1 MYQILNDRPGNYV
14 AVKAIGKITSED
26 YDTLLPFFED
36 AIASEGPLK
45 ILCDL
50 SEISGVEL
58 TVIWRDFKFGIT
70 HLRDFSR
77 VAIVGGPK
85 WMKACAKPFVLLMPC
100 DCKFFYKDHLKQAE
114 VWVLC

>member
-26 YDTLLPFFED
+26 YDTLIPSFED
-36 AIASEGPLK
+36 AIEREGPLK
-45 ILCDL
+45 VLCDL
-50 SEISGVEL
+50 SEVSGVEL
-58 TVIWRDFKFGIT
+58 SVFWRDFKFGIT

-77 VAIVGGPK
+77 VAIVGGPM
-85 WMKACAKPFVLLMPC
+85 WMKACAKPFVLLMPF
-100 DCKFFYKDHLKQAE
+100 DCKFFDKDHLKQAE